1 MTPSTLTSRF
11 AARLSQTTRVTRFAF
26 TRVDGASVS
35 VLAAVVYLGAYL
47 WATDHMRFRSGA
59 TVSVT
64 IVDEPFARAL
74 ERRSALS
81 FEPIALIEF
90 GIGTLLVSP
99 IDLAIG
105 AILAG
110 LVGVN
115 LALAY
120 LALVQPK
127 ACGIGAGTGV
137 AAAVPALL
145 SGSVCCAPMILL
157 VLGIQASGALLMV
170 LPWLLPVGVMVLVG
184 SLVYV
189 AGLVDTT
196 AHPRPG

>member
-1 MTPSTLTSRF
+1 MTLPTLVSRF

-26 TRVDGASVS
+26 TRIDGALVA
-35 VLAAVVYLGAYL
+35 VLAAAIYLGAYL

-59 TVSVT
+59 TVSFT

-74 ERRSALS
+74 ERRSGLS
-81 FEPIALIEF
+81 FEPIALVEF
-90 GIGTLLVSP
+90 GIGTLLLSP
-99 IDLAIG
+99 VDLAIG
-105 AILAG
+105 ALLAG

-127 ACGIGAGTGV
+127 ACGIGAGTGI

-157 VLGIQASGALLMV
+157 VLGIQASGMLLTV
-170 LPWLLPVGVMVLVG
+170 LPWLLPVGVLLLVG
-184 SLVYV
+184 SVVYV